1 MLGTVLHS
9 ALLVPY
15 ASWRSSH
22 AGHHR
27 HTCSVEHDEAFAPRV
42 LAPGAEVRPLT
53 WPCAPCLRVV
63 ASASALVGGW
73 WSVRMQCAACL
84 VLACACAMDLAR
96 TLSRVVCRICRS
108 CVPGAASGKCVPT
121 WLNGGVEWCAHA
133 EPRRPL
139 QRARCG
145 RRCSCSI
152 SSFSDGAR
160 AASRRARVLCTLLRM
175 RLRRAGHAACVL
187 GARARDGLSFHLMCP
202 CVAPIYSHDL
212 LTHDAA
218 LALRPAR
225 HAAGPGI

>member
-1 MLGTVLHS
+1 M
-9 ALLVPY
+9 
-15 ASWRSSH
+15 
-22 AGHHR
+22 
-27 HTCSVEHDEAFAPRV
+27 
-42 LAPGAEVRPLT
+42 
-53 WPCAPCLRVV
+53 LRVD
-63 ASASALVGGW
+63 
-73 WSVRMQCAACL
+73 
-84 VLACACAMDLAR
+84 MDLAR

-108 CVPGAASGKCVPT
+108 CVPVAASGKCVPT

-175 RLRRAGHAACVL
+175 RSRPAGHAACVL
-187 GARARDGLSFHLMCP
+187 GARARDGLFFHLMCP
-202 CVAPIYSHDL
+202 CVAPIYSPDL